1 MPILSNPRHEK
12 FAELLAEGK
21 TAREAY
27 NLSGY
32 RDNRHNAARLKS
44 SEHIAARVLEIQGVA
59 AKSAEISVASLLD
72 ELEHARQ
79 RADSLGQLSASVRAI
94 SEKARLAGLVV
105 EQQRIEVV
113 NADPYDEA
121 TSAEEVLI
129 KITGELGIEIAVGL
143 AQLFKLHYDEA
154 AIRCMAANAASA
166 GNGQQAIEWRP
177 NRSGRKREIG

>member
-1 MPILSNPRHEK
+1 MPVLDNQRWEL
-12 FAELLAEGK
+12 FAQKIAAGES
-21 TAREAY
+21 TVRAY
-27 NLSGY
+27 ELSGF
-32 RDNRHNAARLKS
+32 RRSRSNAARLRANES
-44 SEHIAARVLEIQGVA
+44 VSARVFELQQASA
-59 AKSAEISVASLLD
+59 AGAKITLDGLLD

-129 KITGELGIEIAVGL
+129 KVTGDLGIEIALGL
-143 AQLFKLHYDEA
+143 AQLFKLPYDEA
-154 AIRCMAANAASA
+154 AIRAMCEANSQREA
-166 GNGQQAIEWRP
+166 NGQRMIEDWRRP
-177 NRSGRKREIG
+177 RVRRREL